1 MQTSMLTHVHAYI
14 LYHTHTQTDMLIHVH
29 AYTQYTIHIH
39 TYTIPHTHS
48 TPPHTHFVMHV
59 SRIIARPGTRLSLYS
74 YGNLCFH
81 TISYGPI
88 RSLPSAPPRP
98 PSHLYLSKFMFP
110 FCLENDNQKEAS
122 STPPK
127 TQIKTNKLKREK
139 REPIKQKISNK
150 TKSTQ
155 KQ

>member
-1 MQTSMLTHVHAYI
+1 MCMHTHSTPYTYI
-14 LYHTHTQTDMLIHVH
+14 HTLYHTHTVH
-29 AYTQYTIHIH
+29 PPT
-39 TYTIPHTHS
+39 HTHL
-48 TPPHTHFVMHV
+48 VMHV
-59 SRIIARPGTRLSLYS
+59 SRIIARTGTRLSLYS

-81 TISYGPI
+81 TISYGHI
-88 RSLPSAPPRP
+88 RSPPSAPPRP

-110 FCLENDNQKEAS
+110 FYLENDNQKEDS

-139 REPIKQKISNK
+139 TEPIKQKISNK